1 VSRQDAHVGKLEIFM
16 MAATSV
22 SGRVH
27 SECARSSL
35 PGRWRRRTY
44 MPVFAIGA
52 VLLGVLACSTSP
64 KPKIDFSPSSITL
77 NAVAGG
83 SASGAV
89 TVNNGGGGTL
99 DGLGAAVGAY
109 STGASG
115 WLTATLGNADAPAAL
130 NLVASA
136 VNLPAG
142 SYSAVVNVSDAAAS
156 PPTGTLT
163 VNLTV
168 TQ

>member
-1 VSRQDAHVGKLEIFM
+1 MS
-16 MAATSV
+16 ATSV

-27 SECARSSL
+27 SERARTPL
-35 PGRWRRRTY
+35 PGRPRRRAY
-44 MPVFAIGA
+44 VSVFAIGA
-52 VLLGVLACSTSP
+52 ILLGASACSSTSP
-64 KPKIDFSPSSITL
+64 KPKIAFSPASITL
-77 NAVAGG
+77 TAVVGG

-89 TVNNGGGGTL
+89 TINNGGGGTL
-99 DGLGAAVGAY
+99 DGLDAAVGAY

-115 WLTATLGNADAPAAL
+115 WLTATLATADAPTAL

-156 PPTGTLT
+156 PPTGVLT

>member
-1 VSRQDAHVGKLEIFM
+1 
-16 MAATSV
+16 
-22 SGRVH
+22 
-27 SECARSSL
+27 
-35 PGRWRRRTY
+35 
-44 MPVFAIGA
+44 
-52 VLLGVLACSTSP
+52 
-64 KPKIDFSPSSITL
+64 
-77 NAVAGG
+77 
-83 SASGAV
+83 V